1 MSVQQLL
8 EGQLPWWAS
17 AFAAV
22 LLSLAAAIARRVT
35 RRSARPQGERI
46 GEVERVIR
54 LERTRRQ
61 QVEATLIGLGV
72 PLPYWPPDGLLQPRD
87 RRFSGEASS
96 SSWSSQED
104 FRRDDAGDVDEHL
117 ADDETAVRRVP
128 VPPLPD
134 DLGARHR
141 RAAAR

>member
-72 PLPYWPPDGLLQPRD
+72 PLPYWPPDGPNQPRPV
-87 RRFSGEASS
+87 GYP
-96 SSWSSQED
+96 
-104 FRRDDAGDVDEHL
+104 RRDVDQRDVEDDLDEL
-117 ADDETAVRRVP
+117 RTAEAPRPP
-128 VPPLPD
+128 VPPPSPD
-134 DLGARHR
+134 EAARFARHR
-141 RAAAR
+141 R